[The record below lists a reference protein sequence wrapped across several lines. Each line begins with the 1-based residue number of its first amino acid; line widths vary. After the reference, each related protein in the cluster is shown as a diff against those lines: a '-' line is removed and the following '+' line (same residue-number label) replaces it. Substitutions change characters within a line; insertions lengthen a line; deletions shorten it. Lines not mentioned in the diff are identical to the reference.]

1 MAIIIKNGT
10 VVSPTQSI
18 MQDIR
23 IEGEKIAQ
31 VGENLPVTAE
41 DIVYDARG
49 NLIFPGFID
58 AHTHM
63 DMDNGKIVTADDFAS
78 GGRAAIAGGTTLLID
93 FATQEKGHL
102 MGEAFYQW
110 MAKAEQKCSCD
121 YAFHMAIID
130 WNEETR
136 QELAN
141 MFRIGVSSFK
151 VYLAYDNLRI
161 NDRELYELLCDMKK
175 LGGIVGVHCENGDL
189 VNELVAEQLA
199 AGNTSP
205 AAHPVSRPAEVEA
218 EAISRLLYIAK
229 LADCPVHIVH
239 LSTKLGLEEIRKA
252 RSNGQTVYVETCPQ
266 YLLMDD
272 HVYSQPDFEGAKF
285 VCSPP
290 IRKKEDQEALWEG
303 IINGEIQTIATD
315 HCSYNFHG
323 QKDLGIDD
331 FSKIPNGLPGIEHRP
346 ELIYTYGVKTGRI
359 TQEKMCEILASNNA
373 KIFGCYPQKG
383 VIAPGSDADIV
394 IWQDCREPITAA
406 SQRHNV
412 DYTPYEGIEIL
423 GKPKHVFLRGQEVF
437 RDGKLLQPELGI
449 YINREP
455 GGL

>member
-1 MAIIIKNGT
+1 MAVIIKNGT
-10 VVSPTQSI
+10 VVSPTQSA

-31 VGENLPVTAE
+31 VGENLPVSAE
-41 DIVYDARG
+41 DTVYDAQG
-49 NLIFPGFID
+49 KLVFPGFID

-93 FATQEKGHL
+93 FATQDKGHL

-136 QELAN
+136 QELTN

-205 AAHPVSRPAEVEA
+205 AAHPASRPAEVEA

-252 RSNGQTVYVETCPQ
+252 RANGQTVYVETCPQ

-272 HVYSQPDFEGAKF
+272 CVYSQPDFEGAKY

-290 IRKKEDQEALWEG
+290 VRKKEDQEALWEG
-303 IINGEIQTIATD
+303 LINGEIQTVATD

-359 TQEKMCEILASNNA
+359 TKEKMCEILTANNA

-394 IWQDCREPITAA
+394 IWQDCQEPITAA
-406 SQRHNV
+406 AQHHNV

-423 GKPKHVFLRGQEVF
+423 GKPQTVFLRGQEVF

-449 YINREP
+449 YISREP